1 MALKD
6 HAAPRA
12 AKGDAR
18 PTRPQRITN
27 LTWYSPRDAGILCA
41 IMCGSA
47 ILQIIRHKL
56 GPVLALPLVL
66 SACSGTATPD
76 PALEGRMTS
85 MFDAVYEEVSAVHLN
100 PLDLRK
106 FTIGGLD
113 GLLGFDSGFELTVD
127 DEDFRIE
134 IAGDIAA
141 VGVSPDDDADIDDW
155 SAFARHMVL
164 DVHMSDLLPE
174 TADEEALYDH
184 FFDSAMRTLD
194 RYSRYANPRDAADL
208 RAERDGF
215 GGIGID
221 LEEHPDGARIERI
234 ERDKPAAAAGLL
246 VGDRI
251 VAIDDLK
258 IVGMPLGA
266 IERRM
271 RGPVDS
277 PISLTVVRDGLPEPL
292 SVTVGR
298 TRIVPNT
305 VFYSLSGNHA
315 VVRISGFNQRTSK
328 RISEAISQAR
338 AELGQALSG
347 LIIDLRGNLGGRLDQ
362 AIDSADLFLES
373 GLITRADGR
382 HPESHQTFNAE
393 PGDIADG
400 LPTIVLINGASASAA
415 EILASALQDHGR
427 AVVVGMSSFG
437 KGTIQTIVDLPNS
450 GELYVTWARYVAP
463 SGYALHRMG
472 VMPTVCTSGAS
483 DAVKT
488 LETALGSGPDSGS
501 AMLEQRRSVSA
512 EDDSAAREVLKLC
525 PWLPHASGDLD
536 LSIAELILDSPALF
550 RRALEVGRAP
560 GGV

>member
-1 MALKD
+1 
-6 HAAPRA
+6 
-12 AKGDAR
+12 
-18 PTRPQRITN
+18 
-27 LTWYSPRDAGILCA
+27 
-41 IMCGSA
+41 
-47 ILQIIRHKL
+47 
-56 GPVLALPLVL
+56 
-66 SACSGTATPD
+66 
-76 PALEGRMTS
+76 MTS
-85 MFDAVYEEVSAVHLN
+85 MFDTVYAEVSSVHID

-113 GLLGFDSGFELTVD
+113 GLRGTGSGYRLDVD
-127 DEDFRIE
+127 DTDFRIE
-134 IAGDIAA
+134 VSGDLAAAGVA
-141 VGVSPDDDADIDDW
+141 PDDEAEIEAW
-155 SAFARHMVL
+155 SEFARQMVMT
-164 DVHMSDLLPE
+164 VHMSGMLSE
-174 TADEEALYDH
+174 KVDEEVLYDR

-194 RYSRYANPRDAADL
+194 RYSRYANPNDAADL

-221 LEEHPDGARIERI
+221 LEEHPDGARIDRV

-251 VAIDDLK
+251 IAIGAQK
-258 IVGMPLGA
+258 IDGMPLRA
-266 IERRM
+266 IERLM

-277 PISLTVVRDGLPEPL
+277 PIALTVVRDGLPEPL
-292 SVTVGR
+292 TVTVGR

-315 VVRISGFNQRTSK
+315 IIRISGFNQRTSK

-338 AELGQALSG
+338 AELGQNLTG

-382 HPESHQTFNAE
+382 HPESHQVFKAE

-400 LPTIVLINGASASAA
+400 LPTVVLINGASASAA

-472 VMPTVCTSGAS
+472 VMPTVCTSGAA
-483 DAVKT
+483 DAVTT
-488 LETALGSGPDSGS
+488 LEDALGAGPGSGM
-501 AMLEQRRSVSA
+501 ALLERRRSVPTDD
-512 EDDSAAREVLKLC
+512 EDAIRDVLALC
-525 PWLPHASGDLD
+525 PWLPHASGDID
-536 LSIAELILDSPALF
+536 LSIAELLLDSPALF
-550 RRALEVGRAP
+550 RRALAVGRAP
-560 GGV
+560 SDA